1 MLIVCGSATSWISDK
16 LLNNKGGLFDRTTD
30 EIKLRPFTLGEC
42 ERFYQANHI
51 VMSKFDQVQCYM
63 ATGGIPYYI
72 SMLQKG
78 KSPAQNIDRLFFE
91 PNAKLKLEF
100 DRLYSS
106 LFTNAEDCKKI
117 VRLLAKKQQGY
128 TRKEIQVLTN
138 LADGGGL
145 STTLKT
151 LEVSD
156 FITSYIKYDYP
167 KREVYYRLTDFYSKF
182 YLSFID
188 GKKTTNPS
196 FWQDN
201 LLTPSLTA
209 WRGFTFE
216 SLCIYHCHKSNRRL
230 ALAEYRLNQAHGRAE
245 KKGWST
251 DRPGYRTSRPHL

>member
-1 MLIVCGSATSWISDK
+1 
-16 LLNNKGGLFDRTTD
+16 
-30 EIKLRPFTLGEC
+30 
-42 ERFYQANHI
+42 
-51 VMSKFDQVQCYM
+51 MSKFDQVQCYM

-78 KSPAQNIDRLFFE
+78 KSLAQNIDRLFFE

-201 LLTPSLTA
+201 LLTPSLRLGEASPSNHFAST
-209 WRGFTFE
+209 
-216 SLCIYHCHKSNRRL
+216 ICHKSNRRL

-245 KKGWST
+245 KK
-251 DRPGYRTSRPHL
+251 RMEHR

>member
-78 KSPAQNIDRLFFE
+78 KSLAQNIDRLFFE

-128 TRKEIQVLTN
+128 TRKRDTGTDETYRWWRSLHNSEDSGSERLHHLVCQIRLSEERGLLSVLPT
-138 LADGGGL
+138 
-145 STTLKT
+145 STAN
-151 LEVSD
+151 S
-156 FITSYIKYDYP
+156 IS
-167 KREVYYRLTDFYSKF
+167 
-182 YLSFID
+182 
-188 GKKTTNPS
+188 
-196 FWQDN
+196 
-201 LLTPSLTA
+201 PSLMA
-209 WRGFTFE
+209 
-216 SLCIYHCHKSNRRL
+216 RRL
-230 ALAEYRLNQAHGRAE
+230 PIPVFGRII
-245 KKGWST
+245 
-251 DRPGYRTSRPHL
+251 Y

>member
-1 MLIVCGSATSWISDK
+1 MDTPRSGFITALEHFWNGWGAGKENLMLIVCGSATSWISDK

-78 KSPAQNIDRLFFE
+78 KSLAQNIDRLFFE

-151 LEVSD
+151 LEVR
-156 FITSYIKYDYP
+156 TSSPRISNTTIR
-167 KREVYYRLTDFYSKF
+167 RERFTIVLPTSTAN
-182 YLSFID
+182 SI
-188 GKKTTNPS
+188 S
-196 FWQDN
+196 
-201 LLTPSLTA
+201 PSLMA
-209 WRGFTFE
+209 
-216 SLCIYHCHKSNRRL
+216 RRL
-230 ALAEYRLNQAHGRAE
+230 PIPAFGRII
-245 KKGWST
+245 
-251 DRPGYRTSRPHL
+251 Y